1 MPLAKVTTRASPSRR
16 ASVRTGAKR
25 WWGWPTSRTAAH
37 TVSASAAMGIC
48 LVMEAM
54 RPACGL
60 PPREGQGLSISGPTR
75 ENLGDHGGGPHAGRR
90 RHQLTHS
97 EAPGAPAAQR
107 AVGATI
113 LAVALVG
120 PLAGPSAAVDTDMS
134 IDITAVDFG
143 SIAVGASSAT
153 VSVTLTNTGGD
164 PFGPINIFG
173 GAPPTAE
180 FGASQ
185 SCQAVTLPAGGSC
198 TVNYTFV
205 PGAESS
211 YTDTSSFTVSE
222 TASQSDGEDF
232 SVTLAG
238 VGGSPPTTTAS
249 TDTPTTTAP
258 PPPDEMGGEGSV
270 AGGGDPATDASSAP
284 GGTTLPGRK
293 RPRPSPTTT
302 APTTTC
308 S

>member
-1 MPLAKVTTRASPSRR
+1 MQD
-16 ASVRTGAKR
+16 G
-25 WWGWPTSRTAAH
+25 GGTS
-37 TVSASAAMGIC
+37 S
-48 LVMEAM
+48 
-54 RPACGL
+54 
-60 PPREGQGLSISGPTR
+60 PTR
-75 ENLGDHGGGPHAGRR
+75 GARARR
-90 RHQLTHS
+90 RRSVL
-97 EAPGAPAAQR
+97 
-107 AVGATI
+107 GATI

-205 PGAESS
+205 PGAEGS
-211 YTDTSSFTVSE
+211 YSDTSSFTVSE

-270 AGGGDPATDASSAP
+270 AGGGEPATDDSSAP
-284 GGTTLPGRK
+284 GGTTLPGAEAAAAESDDDGSDNNLLLIGLVAALVAGGAYFIGRAR
-293 RPRPSPTTT
+293 RPAPEPPKHERPPDDGG
-302 APTTTC
+302 PPQP
-308 S
+308 